1 MSIEKLR
8 SEIDRNAAELEAID
22 EAIATST
29 QRIEQMKHSEEA
41 IHQLQAEHVNDSN
54 KYGKIGLEL
63 ATAREKRS
71 QEETRK
77 RHLLGQQVRLV
88 AKSVDLNNQLKDH
101 ELEQRCRGIKKKAT
115 KVQSALTRFCN
126 LLLELRKDYSDL
138 RHFKDIAPAYD
149 QDMMRYFDPSA
160 EMQEWLL
167 AGLRSRELITGSV
180 AGMSVHQASQK
191 ADAMQ
196 MIKTLVGLLEHIK
209 NPEASK
215 QFDEPPTEWMEATD
229 KDLEDD
235 NDV

>member
-8 SEIDRNAAELEAID
+8 SEIERNAAELETLD
-22 EAIATST
+22 EQITKCA
-29 QRIEQMKHSEEA
+29 QRIQEMQDAEEA
-41 IHQLQAEHVNDSN
+41 IRQLQAEHVNDSD
-54 KYGKIGLEL
+54 KFGKIGLEL

-71 QEETRK
+71 QEEQRK
-77 RHLLGQQVRLV
+77 RHLLSQQIRLV
-88 AKSVDLNNQLKDH
+88 AARVELKNQLENHK
-101 ELEQRCRGIKKKAT
+101 LEQRCKDIRKKAT

-126 LLLELRKDYSDL
+126 QLLELRKDYSDL

-196 MIKTLVGLLEHIK
+196 MIKTLAGLLEHIK

-215 QFDEPPTEWMEATD
+215 QFDEPTTEWMEATD

-235 NDV
+235 GDV

>member
-8 SEIDRNAAELEAID
+8 LDTFVTLQSLSID
-22 EAIATST
+22 EAIAVST

-41 IHQLQAEHVNDSN
+41 IHQLQAEHVNDSD
-54 KYGKIGLEL
+54 KFGKIGLEL
-63 ATAREKRS
+63 SKAREKRS

-101 ELEQRCRGIKKKAT
+101 EFEQRCKDIKKKAT
-115 KVQSALTRFCN
+115 RVQSALTRFCN
-126 LLLELRKDYSDL
+126 LLLELRNEYSGL
-138 RHFKDIAPAYD
+138 KEFKDIAPSYD
-149 QDMMRYFDPSA
+149 QDIMRYFDASS
-160 EMQEWLL
+160 EIQEWLL
-167 AGLRSRELITGSV
+167 AGLRSRELITGSI
-180 AGMSVHQASQK
+180 AGMSVHQATKK

-209 NPEASK
+209 NPDAKK
-215 QFDEPPTEWMEATD
+215 QFDEPTTEWMEATD

-235 NDV
+235 DDV

>member
-8 SEIDRNAAELEAID
+8 SEIDRNAAELETLD

-41 IHQLQAEHVNDSN
+41 IHQLQAEHVNDSD
-54 KYGKIGLEL
+54 KFGKIGLEF

-71 QEETRK
+71 QEEQRK
-77 RHLLGQQVRLV
+77 RHLLSQQVRLV
-88 AKSVDLNNQLKDH
+88 ATSVDLNNQLENHK
-101 ELEQRCRGIKKKAT
+101 LEQSCKDIKKKAT
-115 KVQSALTRFCN
+115 RVQSAFTRFCN
-126 LLLELRKDYSDL
+126 LLLELRNDYSGL
-138 RHFKDIAPAYD
+138 KEFKDKAPAYE
-149 QDMMRYFDPSA
+149 QDVMRYFDPGS
-160 EMQEWLL
+160 EIQEWLL

-180 AGMSVHQASQK
+180 AGMSVHQASKK

-229 KDLEDD
+229 KDLEDGT
-235 NDV
+235 DV

>member
-8 SEIDRNAAELEAID
+8 LDIERNAAELEAID

-41 IHQLQAEHVNDSN
+41 IHQLQAEHISDSD
-54 KYGKIGLEL
+54 KFGKIGLEL
-63 ATAREKRS
+63 SKAREKRS

-88 AKSVDLNNQLKDH
+88 AKSVDLNNQLEDR

-126 LLLELRKDYSDL
+126 LLLELRNEYSGL
-138 RHFKDIAPAYD
+138 KEFKDKAPSYD
-149 QDMMRYFDPSA
+149 QDIMRYFDASS
-160 EMQEWLL
+160 EIQEWLL

-180 AGMSVHQASQK
+180 AGMSVHQASKK
-191 ADAMQ
+191 ADTVQ
-196 MIKTLVGLLEHIK
+196 MIKTLNGLLAQIK
-209 NPEASK
+209 NPEASQ

-235 NDV
+235 GDV

>member
-8 SEIDRNAAELEAID
+8 SEIDRNAAELETLN

-41 IHQLQAEHVNDSN
+41 IHQLQAEHVNDSD
-54 KYGKIGLEL
+54 KFGKIGLEL

-71 QEETRK
+71 QEEQRK
-77 RHLLGQQVRLV
+77 RHLLSQQIRLV
-88 AKSVDLNNQLKDH
+88 AAGVELNNKLENHQ
-101 ELEQRCRGIKKKAT
+101 LEQSCKDIKKKAT
-115 KVQSALTRFCN
+115 KVQGAFTRFCN
-126 LLLELRKDYSDL
+126 QLLELRNDYSDL
-138 RHFKDIAPAYD
+138 KRFKYIAPAYE
-149 QDMMRYFDPSA
+149 QDVMRYFDPGS
-160 EMQEWLL
+160 EIQEWLL

-196 MIKTLVGLLEHIK
+196 MIKTLIGLLEHIR

-215 QFDEPPTEWMEATD
+215 QFDEPTTEWMEATD

>member
-8 SEIDRNAAELEAID
+8 LEIDRNVAELETLD
-22 EAIATST
+22 EQIIKCAE
-29 QRIEQMKHSEEA
+29 RILERQDAEEA
-41 IHQLQAEHVNDSN
+41 IRQLQAEHVHDSD
-54 KYGKIGLEL
+54 KFGKIGLEL
-63 ATAREKRS
+63 SKAREKRS

-126 LLLELRKDYSDL
+126 LLLELRNEYSGL
-138 RHFKDIAPAYD
+138 KEFKDIAPSYD
-149 QDMMRYFDPSA
+149 QDIMRYFDPGS
-160 EMQEWLL
+160 EIQEWLL
-167 AGLRSRELITGSV
+167 AVLRSRELITGSV

-196 MIKTLVGLLEHIK
+196 MVKTLVGLLEHIK

-215 QFDEPPTEWMEATD
+215 QFDEPTTEWMEATD

-235 NDV
+235 GDV

>member
-8 SEIDRNAAELEAID
+8 VEIDRNVAELETLD
-22 EAIATST
+22 EQIIKCAE
-29 QRIEQMKHSEEA
+29 RILERQDAEEA
-41 IHQLQAEHVNDSN
+41 IRQLQAEHVHDSD
-54 KYGKIGLEL
+54 KFGKIGLEL
-63 ATAREKRS
+63 SKAREKRS

-126 LLLELRKDYSDL
+126 LLLELRNEYSGL
-138 RHFKDIAPAYD
+138 KEFKDIAPSYD
-149 QDMMRYFDPSA
+149 QDIMRYFDPGS
-160 EMQEWLL
+160 EIQEWLL

-235 NDV
+235 DDV